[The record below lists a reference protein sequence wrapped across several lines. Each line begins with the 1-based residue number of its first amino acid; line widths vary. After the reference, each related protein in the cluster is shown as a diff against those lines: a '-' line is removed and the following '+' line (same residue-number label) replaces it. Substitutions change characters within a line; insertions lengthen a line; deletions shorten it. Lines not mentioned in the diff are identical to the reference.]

1 MKKRLLS
8 VAFLMGAMAA
18 NAQVGIGVKDPNL
31 SAELTV
37 SAPNRGLLIPN
48 VKLTDTKDITTIT
61 NKNVE
66 SLLVYNI
73 ATVKDVTPGYY
84 YWHINRWARLTAD
97 QDIPQIVVNKFEEI
111 LKMDGDKVTTLIKN
125 LIKGNETLTV
135 LAYNPT
141 TGTLTYTDEKKQ
153 PTTVDIKAAVKSF
166 ETVTSIATDAV
177 AGTITFKDEA
187 GKSTVLNLKELVEAH
202 ETVTVLT
209 RVAPGKYIYKNE
221 AGTNKEINVIGDIT
235 EVIKNKTDQDLY
247 NVLKNIVKV
256 EETLT
261 KLIYN
266 APQKQLTYTDEKAVA
281 HNIDVEKL
289 VQDNQI
295 ISELSAGK
303 NISVTQV
310 QNGNKIT
317 YTLDVPTA
325 TKDVPGVVKPGSG
338 LDIDAD
344 GNLTVNLGSAL
355 NGKDLVGNNIIVV
368 TDGTGAVLKETKL
381 SVNEKEIKL
390 ENLGGT
396 LNLTQLQNGKAGD
409 VLVVN
414 ENGEVEWSAKE
425 AITTNK
431 LELVGS
437 ELVSTVN
444 GVGSKQTLE
453 DKLTT
458 EMLQNKSVT
467 AEKLGATPAE
477 QGKVPVVQKDGSVV
491 YGNVSSDNVDG
502 KALKS
507 ANDLM
512 TVSLEAGVVLKDVTL
527 TVNQGNFDLAQIGGT
542 LKLTQLE
549 KGKDGE
555 VLVTDKDGTVKWVK
569 GDNQVIK
576 EMVKANE
583 TVTTLVDNGNG
594 TFTYHNE
601 DDYDVDGKLIPGKDG
616 ITFNANTLEIEVA
629 DGVYTFIDGNGELA
643 KIDTKA
649 KASSYDNSNSGLKSE
664 NVQDAIDELIKKVG
678 VVANTKGSLT
688 STDITVGNGTDAL
701 LKDVTLA
708 IADGAVTT
716 DKIKDGAVTTEKI
729 KAGKDGEVLVTVTEN
744 GTEITKWV
752 PKDTVVKSV
761 ETVTQLVENAN
772 GTFTYY
778 NESQI
783 GEDGKPKADAKGVE
797 IDPALVNVE
806 KQGDSYVFTDSKGTT
821 IATIKFAAGDI
832 SYTNTKLGDTT
843 TVGGAI
849 DKLVERI
856 EAIEAKRA
864 DLSTDGIILVN
875 DSDKL
880 AKSVLE
886 AATLSIKAGGITE
899 KELGENSVTTEK
911 IKAGKDGEVLV
922 TVTENGTEITKW
934 VPKKDAT
941 SNELELDGNK
951 LVSTVNGKE
960 ASVDLTDK
968 ISNEMLKDGSV
979 SADKMTSFTEGNGTT
994 NPVEKGAVPVADG
1007 KGGVSY
1013 EKVSGETLNGNALTS
1028 GSIKVFGGEKAL
1040 LDATIIEVLGGEKDG
1055 QVLVTKTKE
1064 IVVGK
1069 NSDGT
1074 DKKETH
1080 KVTEWVDASDLGN
1093 TVIVSN
1099 GLTKNGNEIELG
1111 GDLTKPTVIKATE
1124 ANSLAIEGMKDLG
1137 DKVDST
1143 SDKLVVAGKD
1153 GVLKQTSIK
1162 DIIGDAIDN
1171 GANGGEEIKAKA
1183 LKGDGITVTAGDIA
1197 GTDSAVANSLLKD
1210 VTLGIAENA
1219 ITSDKI
1225 KDGAVT
1231 TDKIE
1236 AGKDGE
1242 VLVTVKDDKG
1252 NAVTKWVPKDAT
1264 SNELK
1269 LDGNTL
1275 VSTVNGVES
1284 NVDLTDKISKEM
1296 LKEGSVTKEKI
1307 NKDVAGEGLTKNEN
1321 TGALDVDFDK
1331 VKEELAKGNVTS
1343 KTIVVTGGDKS
1354 TFKNVELEIK
1364 AGENAGDV
1372 LVTSKDPLKD
1382 DKGEVVKDE
1391 NGKPVYKTEWI
1402 TKKEATTNELKLD
1415 GNKLISTVN
1424 GKEASVELTDANIAS
1439 TKGIKGEGITVV
1451 GGENST
1457 LKDVT
1462 LSITAGEKEGDV
1474 LVTKV
1479 DGEGNKTTEWK
1490 TPEVVATTNELSST
1504 ENTMTSN
1511 VNGIS
1516 KSAKIINSVENSLD
1530 NDNKLVTTVNGV
1542 PGEGLD
1548 LTQAI
1553 VAGQEK
1559 TEVAAGHAVTV
1570 TSNTIGKTTTYT
1582 VAVKDA
1588 EVNATAT
1595 ELDGDVTGTAGANT
1609 ISQLQGNPID
1619 AKNPAGGNVLVF
1631 EGGKWINKTP
1641 VIDAGNVTNGKALTS
1656 GQNTISITGEGST
1669 ALLKDVQI
1677 DVANGA
1683 ITSDKLGKDAV
1694 TSDKIKDGAV
1704 TPGKLEA
1711 GKDGEVLTT
1720 TETKDSEGKTIT
1732 TVEWKKPVIEA
1743 GDVTKGG
1750 NLTSKSENLLTV
1762 TNGNGTVLQNVSL
1775 TVNESA
1781 FDISNMKGNLTVNR
1795 LEAGNEGQ
1803 VLETVKEG
1811 ENEVVKWV
1819 DKSKPTVVNGGN
1831 STTSNVIVTP
1841 GTNGKENEYTVD
1853 VKAAMPKVFYM
1864 PPVMFDTSK
1873 TGTGKTRNLYEE
1885 YKAMFTGTGAV
1896 VETPIVGDRPAMVKS
1911 DVNATIPVFAASE
1924 LDFFVPYY
1932 DPAVFAN
1939 VKIDATGKLTYD
1951 IIKKAKYGAFMTV
1964 VFVVNNK

>member
-18 NAQVGIGVKDPNL
+18 NAQVGIGVKEPNL

-37 SAPNRGLLIPN
+37 SASNRGLLIPN
-48 VKLTDTKDITTIT
+48 VKLTDTKDIKTIS
-61 NKNVE
+61 KGNVE

-73 ATVKDVTPGYY
+73 AKVKDVTPGYY

-111 LKMDGDKVTTLIKN
+111 LQMDGDKVTTLIKN

-187 GKSTVLNLKELVEAH
+187 GNSTVLNLKELVKAH

-209 RVAPGKYIYKNE
+209 RVAPGKYTYKNE
-221 AGTNKEINVIGDIT
+221 AGTVEKINVIGDIT

-261 KLIYN
+261 KLVYN

-310 QNGNKIT
+310 QNGNTIT

-344 GNLTVNLGSAL
+344 GNLTVNLDSAL

-368 TDGTGAVLKETKL
+368 TDGKGAVLKETKL

-444 GVGSKQTLE
+444 GVESKQTLK

-549 KGKDGE
+549 KGNAGE

-616 ITFNANTLEIEVA
+616 ITFNANTLKIEAA
-629 DGVYTFIDGNGELA
+629 DGVYTFTDGKGELT

-649 KASSYDNSNSGLKSE
+649 KASSYDNSNSGLTSN

-729 KAGKDGEVLVTVTEN
+729 KDGAVTTDKIEAGKDGEVLVTV
-744 GTEITKWV
+744 
-752 PKDTVVKSV
+752 KDDKG
-761 ETVTQLVENAN
+761 NA
-772 GTFTYY
+772 
-778 NESQI
+778 
-783 GEDGKPKADAKGVE
+783 V
-797 IDPALVNVE
+797 
-806 KQGDSYVFTDSKGTT
+806 
-821 IATIKFAAGDI
+821 
-832 SYTNTKLGDTT
+832 
-843 TVGGAI
+843 
-849 DKLVERI
+849 
-856 EAIEAKRA
+856 
-864 DLSTDGIILVN
+864 
-875 DSDKL
+875 
-880 AKSVLE
+880 
-886 AATLSIKAGGITE
+886 
-899 KELGENSVTTEK
+899 
-911 IKAGKDGEVLV
+911 
-922 TVTENGTEITKW
+922 TKW

-941 SNELELDGNK
+941 TNDLKLDGNT
-951 LVSTVNGKE
+951 LVSTVNGVE
-960 ASVDLTDK
+960 SNVDLTDK

-979 SADKMTSFTEGNGTT
+979 SADKMTSFTGGNGTT

-1007 KGGVSY
+1007 KGGVNY

-1069 NSDGT
+1069 NTDGT

-1093 TVIVSN
+1093 TVTVSN
-1099 GLTKNGNEIELG
+1099 GLTKNGNDIELG

-1124 ANSLAIEGMKDLG
+1124 TNSLAIEGMKDLG

-1183 LKGDGITVTAGDIA
+1183 LKGDGITVTAGDTA

-1252 NAVTKWVPKDAT
+1252 NAVTKWVPKKDAT
-1264 SNELK
+1264 TNDLK

-1296 LKEGSVTKEKI
+1296 LKDGSVTKEKI
-1307 NKDVAGEGLTKNEN
+1307 NEDVAGEGLTKNDN

-1343 KTIVVTGGDKS
+1343 NTIAVTGGDKS

-1402 TKKEATTNELKLD
+1402 TKKEATSNELKLE
-1415 GNKLISTVN
+1415 GNKLTSTVN
-1424 GKEASVELTDANIAS
+1424 GKEASVELTEANITS

-1451 GGENST
+1451 GGENAT

-1462 LSITAGEKEGDV
+1462 LSITAGENAGDV

-1490 TPEVVATTNELSST
+1490 TPEVVATTNELSSNG
-1504 ENTMTSN
+1504 NTMTST
-1511 VNGIS
+1511 VNGVS
-1516 KSAKIINSVENSLD
+1516 KEADIINSVENTLD
-1530 NDNKLVTTVNGV
+1530 NENKLVTTVNGV
-1542 PGEGLD
+1542 AGTGVD
-1548 LTQAI
+1548 LTPAI

-1570 TSNTIGKTTTYT
+1570 TSKTVDKMTTYT
-1582 VAVKDA
+1582 VAVDEAKINA
-1588 EVNATAT
+1588 VNTK
-1595 ELDGDVTGTAGANT
+1595 LDGDVTGTAGANT

-1720 TETKDSEGKTIT
+1720 TETKDGEGKTTT
-1732 TVEWKKPVIEA
+1732 TVEWKKPVIDA
-1743 GDVTKGG
+1743 STTVTGG
-1750 NLTSKSENLLTV
+1750 KALTSTENTITIAGEGSIALLKDVQIDVANGAITSDKLGKDAV
-1762 TNGNGTVLQNVSL
+1762 TSDKIKDGAVTP
-1775 TVNESA
+1775 
-1781 FDISNMKGNLTVNR
+1781 DK
-1795 LEAGNEGQ
+1795 LEAGKEGQ

-1811 ENEVVKWV
+1811 GNEVVKWV
-1819 DKSKPTVVNGGN
+1819 DKSKPTVIKGGN

-1841 GTNGKENEYTVD
+1841 GTNGNENEYTVD

-1873 TGTGKTRNLYEE
+1873 TGTGKTRNLYAE

-1896 VETPIVGDRPAMVKS
+1896 VETPIVGNRPAMVKS
-1911 DVNATIPVFAASE
+1911 DDNATIPVFAANE

-1964 VFVVNNK
+1964 VFVVKNK

>member
-18 NAQVGIGVKDPNL
+18 NAQVGIGVKEPNL

-37 SAPNRGLLIPN
+37 SASNRGLLIPN

-187 GKSTVLNLKELVEAH
+187 GNSTVLNLKELVKAH

-209 RVAPGKYIYKNE
+209 RVAPGKYTYKNE
-221 AGTNKEINVIGDIT
+221 AGTVEKINVIGDIT

-261 KLIYN
+261 KLVYN

-310 QNGNKIT
+310 QNGNTIT

-344 GNLTVNLGSAL
+344 GNLTVNLDSAL

-368 TDGTGAVLKETKL
+368 TDGKGAVLKETKL

-444 GVGSKQTLE
+444 GVESKQTLK

-616 ITFNANTLEIEVA
+616 ITFNANTLKIEAA
-629 DGVYTFIDGNGELA
+629 DGVYTFTDGKGELA

-649 KASSYDNSNSGLKSE
+649 KASSYDNSNSGLTSN

-678 VVANTKGSLT
+678 IVANTKGSLT

-729 KAGKDGEVLVTVTEN
+729 K
-744 GTEITKWV
+744 
-752 PKDTVVKSV
+752 
-761 ETVTQLVENAN
+761 
-772 GTFTYY
+772 
-778 NESQI
+778 
-783 GEDGKPKADAKGVE
+783 
-797 IDPALVNVE
+797 
-806 KQGDSYVFTDSKGTT
+806 
-821 IATIKFAAGDI
+821 
-832 SYTNTKLGDTT
+832 
-843 TVGGAI
+843 
-849 DKLVERI
+849 
-856 EAIEAKRA
+856 
-864 DLSTDGIILVN
+864 
-875 DSDKL
+875 
-880 AKSVLE
+880 
-886 AATLSIKAGGITE
+886 
-899 KELGENSVTTEK
+899 
-911 IKAGKDGEVLV
+911 
-922 TVTENGTEITKW
+922 
-934 VPKKDAT
+934 
-941 SNELELDGNK
+941 
-951 LVSTVNGKE
+951 
-960 ASVDLTDK
+960 
-968 ISNEMLKDGSV
+968 
-979 SADKMTSFTEGNGTT
+979 
-994 NPVEKGAVPVADG
+994 
-1007 KGGVSY
+1007 
-1013 EKVSGETLNGNALTS
+1013 
-1028 GSIKVFGGEKAL
+1028 
-1040 LDATIIEVLGGEKDG
+1040 
-1055 QVLVTKTKE
+1055 
-1064 IVVGK
+1064 
-1069 NSDGT
+1069 
-1074 DKKETH
+1074 
-1080 KVTEWVDASDLGN
+1080 
-1093 TVIVSN
+1093 
-1099 GLTKNGNEIELG
+1099 
-1111 GDLTKPTVIKATE
+1111 
-1124 ANSLAIEGMKDLG
+1124 
-1137 DKVDST
+1137 
-1143 SDKLVVAGKD
+1143 
-1153 GVLKQTSIK
+1153 
-1162 DIIGDAIDN
+1162 
-1171 GANGGEEIKAKA
+1171 
-1183 LKGDGITVTAGDIA
+1183 
-1197 GTDSAVANSLLKD
+1197 
-1210 VTLGIAENA
+1210 
-1219 ITSDKI
+1219 
-1225 KDGAVT
+1225 DGAVT

-1252 NAVTKWVPKDAT
+1252 NAVTKWVPKKDAT
-1264 SNELK
+1264 TNDLK

-1284 NVDLTDKISKEM
+1284 NVDLTDKISNEM
-1296 LKEGSVTKEKI
+1296 LKDGSVTKEKI
-1307 NKDVAGEGLTKNEN
+1307 NEDVAGEGLSKNDN
-1321 TGALDVDFDK
+1321 TGALDVDFNK

-1343 KTIVVTGGDKS
+1343 NTIAVTGGDKS

-1364 AGENAGDV
+1364 GGENAGDV

-1402 TKKEATTNELKLD
+1402 TKKEATSNELKLE
-1415 GNKLISTVN
+1415 GNKLTSTVN
-1424 GKEASVELTDANIAS
+1424 GKEASVELTDANITS

-1451 GGENST
+1451 GGENAT

-1462 LSITAGEKEGDV
+1462 LSITAGENAGDV

-1490 TPEVVATTNELSST
+1490 TPEVVATTNELSSNG
-1504 ENTMTSN
+1504 NTMTST
-1511 VNGIS
+1511 VNGVS
-1516 KSAKIINSVENSLD
+1516 KEADIINSVENTLD
-1530 NDNKLVTTVNGV
+1530 NENKLVTTVNGV
-1542 PGEGLD
+1542 AGTGVD
-1548 LTQAI
+1548 LTPAI

-1570 TSNTIGKTTTYT
+1570 TSKTVDKMTTYT
-1582 VAVKDA
+1582 VAVDEAKINA
-1588 EVNATAT
+1588 VNTK
-1595 ELDGDVTGTAGANT
+1595 LDGDVTGTAGANT

-1656 GQNTISITGEGST
+1656 GQNTITIDGEGST

-1720 TETKDSEGKTIT
+1720 TETKDGEGKTTT
-1732 TVEWKKPVIEA
+1732 TVEWKKPVIDA
-1743 GDVTKGG
+1743 STTVTGG
-1750 NLTSKSENLLTV
+1750 KALTSTENTITIAGEGSIALLKDVQIDVANGAITSDKLGKDAV
-1762 TNGNGTVLQNVSL
+1762 TSDKIKDGAVTP
-1775 TVNESA
+1775 
-1781 FDISNMKGNLTVNR
+1781 DK
-1795 LEAGNEGQ
+1795 LEAGKEGQ

-1811 ENEVVKWV
+1811 GNEVVKWV
-1819 DKSKPTVVNGGN
+1819 DKSKPTVIKGGN

-1841 GTNGKENEYTVD
+1841 GTNGNENEYTVD

-1873 TGTGKTRNLYEE
+1873 TGKGKTRNLYAE
-1885 YKAMFTGTGAV
+1885 YEAMFTGNGAV
-1896 VETPIVGDRPAMVKS
+1896 VETPIVGNRPAMVKS
-1911 DVNATIPVFAASE
+1911 DDNATIPVFAANE

-1964 VFVVNNK
+1964 VFVVKNK